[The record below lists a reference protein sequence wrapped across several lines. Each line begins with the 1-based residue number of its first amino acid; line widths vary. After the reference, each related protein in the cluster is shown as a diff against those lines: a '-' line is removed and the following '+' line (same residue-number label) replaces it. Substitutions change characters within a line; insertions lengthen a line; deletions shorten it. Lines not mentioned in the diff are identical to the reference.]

1 MQKSCFHQI
10 CRTLFI
16 SNFLNFSSKSIFV
29 TINFIE
35 LKNELQLI
43 LGSLSQVLLTNINF
57 FELFVHKQHL
67 FRFVNILVKEKNL
80 LV

>member
-43 LGSLSQVLLTNINF
+43 LGSLSQILFTNINF
-57 FELFVHKQHL
+57 FELSIYEQH
-67 FRFVNILVKEKNL
+67 FF
-80 LV
+80 